1 MEHFG
6 ERLRRLRG
14 EKPQKSVAEALDIPQ
29 TTLSSL
35 EKQETIPRGDVLK
48 KLADFFGVA
57 IEYFYDVPEPQ
68 SSKPAKAWL
77 EHLRSDLRVND
88 TIATHSRVPL
98 NVNAQNKITD
108 IIRKKYEE
116 SSHKSE
122 RHKKSHE

>member
-14 EKPQKSVAEALDIPQ
+14 VKPQKSVAKALDIPQ

-35 EKQETIPRGDVLK
+35 EKQKSIPRGDVLK

-57 IEYFYDVPEPQ
+57 IDYFYDVPEPQ

-77 EHLRSDLRVND
+77 EHLRSDLKVSD
-88 TIATHSRVPL
+88 AIATHSRVPL
-98 NVNAQNKITD
+98 AANAQKKINEV
-108 IIRKKYEE
+108 IREKYEK

-122 RHKKSHE
+122 RHKKSHG